1 MIDDLAAPEVV
12 ERVLKDRE
20 VRDAIMCQ
28 AAGRIVSGVCAA
40 LKPGDEAGPNLTVTA
55 GETNLPMFIVIEDS
69 PAWEALCRVVRT
81 SLPKAGRIYPIKRA
95 EFQSLKTDL
104 LAIGLG
110 PKEETDNGT

>member
-1 MIDDLAAPEVV
+1 MMDAKDIKIAALETELALLQEVV
-12 ERVLKDRE
+12 TGIVDLLEDRLLQMPQNVE
-20 VRDAIMCQ
+20 H
-28 AAGRIVSGVCAA
+28 
-40 LKPGDEAGPNLTVTA
+40 
-55 GETNLPMFIVIEDS
+55 LPMFLVIEDS

-81 SLPKAGRIYPIKRA
+81 TLPKAGRIYPIKRA